1 LNRQEFPKVQKIYK
15 FDSNFFKEPIGSVAP
30 KVNSGERFKV
40 NEENMG
46 KTLSLL
52 CPAQSYPQ
60 AIFRYD
66 KKLKFLWF
74 F

>member
-1 LNRQEFPKVQKIYK
+1 
-15 FDSNFFKEPIGSVAP
+15 
-30 KVNSGERFKV
+30 
-40 NEENMG
+40 
-46 KTLSLL
+46 LSLL

-74 F
+74 FWVVFLILWFATYFDVIPLL